1 MNLIDAIQAL
11 SLREKEELYSHI
23 GKLIQEE
30 KFYKEEERVRKMEK
44 DERVRK
50 MEEVK
55 MSVCAAMNLTTYDPR
70 SRERQ
75 NVIVRIITANIF
87 LRMGYTEDSIG
98 KAMRKDHSTIH
109 HYKEIM
115 NTWIKYPGFY
125 KEELTIWNQIK
136 KEYEIDQR
144 TI

>member
-23 GKLIQEE
+23 GQLIQEE
-30 KFYKEEERVRKMEK
+30 KFYKKHEG
-44 DERVRK
+44 VRK

-75 NVIVRIITANIF
+75 NVIVRIITANVL
-87 LRMGYTEDSIG
+87 LRMGCTENSVG
-98 KAMRKDHSTIH
+98 KIMKKDHSTIH
-109 HYKEIM
+109 YYKVIM
-115 NTWIKYPGFY
+115 DTWNEYPGVY

-136 KEYEIDQR
+136 QDYETD
-144 TI
+144 

>member
-1 MNLIDAIQAL
+1 MNLIDTIQAL

-23 GKLIQEE
+23 GQLIQEE
-30 KFYKEEERVRKMEK
+30 KFYKK

-75 NVIVRIITANIF
+75 NVIMRIITANVL

-98 KAMRKDHSTIH
+98 KAMRKNHSTIH
-109 HYKEIM
+109 HYKVTM
-115 NTWIKYPGFY
+115 DTWNEYPGFY

-136 KEYEIDQR
+136 QEYETD
-144 TI
+144 

>member
-23 GKLIQEE
+23 GQLIYEE
-30 KFYKEEERVRKMEK
+30 KFYKE
-44 DERVRK
+44 DEGVRK

-75 NVIVRIITANIF
+75 NVIVRIITANVL
-87 LRMGYTEDSIG
+87 LRMGYTEDSVG
-98 KAMRKDHSTIH
+98 KVMRKDHSTIH
-109 HYKEIM
+109 HYKETM
-115 NTWIKYPGFY
+115 NTWIKYPRIHN
-125 KEELTIWNQIK
+125 EEVTIWNKIK
-136 KEYEIDQR
+136 QEYETD
-144 TI
+144 

>member
-23 GKLIQEE
+23 GQLIQEE
-30 KFYKEEERVRKMEK
+30 KFYKE

-55 MSVCAAMNLTTYDPR
+55 MAVCSAMGVFAYDPTN
-70 SRERQ
+70 RERQ
-75 NVIVRIITANIF
+75 NVIVRIITANV
-87 LRMGYTEDSIG
+87 LLEMGYSENSVG
-98 KAMRKDHSTIH
+98 KAMRKNHSTIH
-109 HYKEIM
+109 YYKVTM
-115 NTWIKYPGFY
+115 DTWNEYPGVY

-136 KEYEIDQR
+136 QAYEIE
-144 TI
+144 